1 MTDRDKT
8 KESSE
13 VIESAWHAL
22 LALSRETLQFRFDY
36 SLDIIPEAGPKE
48 SLDYYLYSER
58 LSWSAMRM
66 DPTGVPRAWERLT
79 GTVYRPSY
87 IAWWGLVNLS
97 HFLRHHDD
105 PSRVAFLKQV
115 NWLEANSVVRTDG
128 SVVWPNNFDYLEAKT
143 ILKAPWISAYD
154 QGLVISALVRGYRF
168 TKRPRLLELLQGASR
183 IFELDVHEGGVRKL
197 LSRGALYIERPGYP
211 IPGILDGFMS
221 SLLGLY
227 DLFVETGDLAVGN
240 LFTDGIEGLKEM
252 LPTWDYRKRWSWY
265 GAREYL
271 CPPAYHSLNRVL
283 LQVLGR
289 LSAEPL
295 LAEYAEAWKTDHLSA
310 LGRAEIFLGFLIT
323 KNASRVRNRTWLQSN
338 GKVRALATLVPINQ
352 QLPSHPLGR
361 RNSSPSRLPRNTN
374 PSDTASESEKAKG
387 GGNSSLPE
395 AGAEPT
401 TETPG
406 VIPFTCLECECELKP
421 TGDQCRCP
429 DCGASWPF
437 VRGIPSFFATEERFS
452 SCASISQQ
460 IERCLSKH
468 PVLGNWNLEF
478 VGRHFARHS
487 EVLEYKRRD
496 QPQAP
501 TLMIKHRMPTLSR
514 AASERHVTHEFDII
528 QDLRSRADASFQA
541 TIPKPVALLP
551 EVGAAVY
558 ERVPGVSLATILKVN
573 ANCFIGPI
581 RHQKMCRIAG
591 WSGQWLHTLH
601 ELNRSRFAPHD
612 AKNYLAK
619 LAFWLR
625 RAIKAGLDR
634 KTASTV
640 WGTAARSATRV
651 NAGIVCYTV
660 MHGDFIPQ
668 NIFVN
673 PGGVA
678 VIDFADSRKREVV
691 YEDLG
696 YSVAFWRLLAGRWVY
711 SRSLLTAMATAFL
724 DGYGDSLNPE
734 LLNLYV
740 TKAIVIIFATQFVPQ
755 YPSRKDARR
764 LHRIEADLVKQTQV
778 VAES

>member
-361 RNSSPSRLPRNTN
+361 RNSSPSRLPPIPIRQIPHLRARKQREGATRPYRKLEPNPQLRRPALYLSHAWSANANSNQRGTN
-374 PSDTASESEKAKG
+374 
-387 GGNSSLPE
+387 
-395 AGAEPT
+395 
-401 TETPG
+401 
-406 VIPFTCLECECELKP
+406 
-421 TGDQCRCP
+421 
-429 DCGASWPF
+429 
-437 VRGIPSFFATEERFS
+437 
-452 SCASISQQ
+452 
-460 IERCLSKH
+460 
-468 PVLGNWNLEF
+468 
-478 VGRHFARHS
+478 
-487 EVLEYKRRD
+487 
-496 QPQAP
+496 
-501 TLMIKHRMPTLSR
+501 
-514 AASERHVTHEFDII
+514 
-528 QDLRSRADASFQA
+528 
-541 TIPKPVALLP
+541 
-551 EVGAAVY
+551 VGAQTAVH
-558 ERVPGVSLATILKVN
+558 RGLSSAAFRAFLQRRSVSPLVLR
-573 ANCFIGPI
+573 F
-581 RHQKMCRIAG
+581 
-591 WSGQWLHTLH
+591 
-601 ELNRSRFAPHD
+601 LNRSSGVSP
-612 AKNYLAK
+612 NTLSWETGTWNSLAGILRDIPK
-619 LAFWLR
+619 FSNTSAATSLR
-625 RAIKAGLDR
+625 RQ
-634 KTASTV
+634 
-640 WGTAARSATRV
+640 
-651 NAGIVCYTV
+651 
-660 MHGDFIPQ
+660 P
-668 NIFVN
+668 
-673 PGGVA
+673 
-678 VIDFADSRKREVV
+678 
-691 YEDLG
+691 
-696 YSVAFWRLLAGRWVY
+696 
-711 SRSLLTAMATAFL
+711 
-724 DGYGDSLNPE
+724 
-734 LLNLYV
+734 
-740 TKAIVIIFATQFVPQ
+740 
-755 YPSRKDARR
+755 
-764 LHRIEADLVKQTQV
+764 
-778 VAES
+778 